1 MSSVPTRLSDIPL
14 PLRLRLRLPVSTV
27 ARLRVGSVLPL
38 DGAVLVSGTGAGHAL
53 AGVALEAQSDG
64 RLVARVTD
72 PTVTTLEA
80 LLSNAAAPAMSA
92 SSRPGTVVSR
102 TNYAVFRPAPAA
114 DTEGR
119 HTQARARLDALV
131 AGLARAI
138 ARTPEA
144 FEDAEIRAAG
154 EVAHLGAWVDALHT
168 IAKGEVARVGKG
180 RPMRTFDGWLD
191 GFTEVWVNGALAVAG
206 LLLQRMREGRGT
218 QRDGEAAMNLVALLA
233 DTLPHVFSDEKV
245 ELVVC
250 RPLDTPFDALTMQ
263 VVGHQPAS
271 GFDGRVVGQSR
282 VGILRAGKVVKPAD
296 VVVA

>member
-38 DGAVLVSGTGAGHAL
+38 EGAVLVSGTGAGHAL
-53 AGVALEAQSDG
+53 AGVTLEAQADG
-64 RLVARVTD
+64 LLVARVTD

-80 LLSNAAAPAMSA
+80 LLSNAANPAMPA

-114 DTEGR
+114 ASEGR

-144 FEDAEIRAAG
+144 FEDPEVRSAG
-154 EVAHLGAWVDALHT
+154 EVTHLGAWVDALHT
-168 IAKGEVARVGKG
+168 IAGGEVARVGKG
-180 RPMRTFDGWLD
+180 RPMRTFDAWLD
-191 GFTEVWVNGALAVAG
+191 AFTDHWVNGALAVAG
-206 LLLQRMREGRGT
+206 LLLQRMREGRGSP
-218 QRDGEAAMNLVALLA
+218 RDGEAAMNVVALLA
-233 DTLPHVFSDEKV
+233 DTLPNVFSDEKV

-250 RPLDTPFDALTMQ
+250 RPLDTPFDAATMQ

-271 GFDGRVVGQSR
+271 GFDGRVVGQTR
-282 VGILRAGKVVKPAD
+282 VGVIRAGKLVRAAEVVTA
-296 VVVA
+296 